1 MPVVSQSHPHPVP
14 RISVPDAQ
22 DILAI
27 HWGLRGTLRPLPGE
41 RERNFHVYT
50 EDGREFVLKIA
61 SPMEGAA
68 TIELQ
73 AAALDFLAGTLPS
86 APVPRI
92 VPAVNGSRVVATDV
106 GGEGHMARLLTW
118 LPGRPLAEV
127 SPHSPAL
134 LHGIGRTL
142 GAVARALSSFEHPA
156 ARRSLKWDL
165 AAADWIGDHVGRVR
179 DGAQRARVERILA
192 AFIRDVRPALDTTR
206 RGVVH
211 NDANDYNILVDSV
224 GSHRAEGPSEH
235 VDSGAAH
242 HAGDPVEHVE
252 TGAAH
257 HAEDGTL
264 VPSGLIDFGDLLHSH
279 PACDLAIALAYAML
293 GKPDPVTAACHVA
306 AGYHRSYP
314 LTETEIGLLYPLAR
328 TRLAV
333 SLVNSALQ
341 AESLPDNDYL
351 QISAD
356 GVGRLL
362 EQLEPIPARL
372 AEYRLR
378 EACGLEPCPTSA
390 AVATWIATNRGSFA
404 PLLGEPLEVSDVH
417 VHDFSV
423 SSVTIGSIDD
433 WRDQRRFSD
442 LVEAELAQAGARA
455 GIGRYD
461 EVRAIYTTDLFRVAG
476 NGGPEW
482 RTVHLGIDV
491 GAQPGTA
498 IHAPIDGTVHSL
510 RNNDAP
516 GDYGPTVVL
525 EHPATAERPAFW
537 SLYGHLNHETLHRWQ
552 VGARVRAGETIGW
565 LGDVSVNGGWWPH
578 VHVQVIC
585 DLLGR
590 SGDFQGVARPN
601 EREVMLSVSPDPSP
615 LLGLPT
621 AARAPRAENTAHLL
635 ERRAE
640 RIGPSLSVSYR
651 KPLHIV
657 RGVKQ
662 YLVDADGRR
671 YLDAVNNVAHV
682 GHAHPDVVRAGQQQ
696 MAALNTNT
704 RYLHEAMLAY
714 AERLTATLPDPL
726 RVCYFVNSGS
736 EANELAIRMAR
747 AFSGERDMIVVESGY
762 HGNTTTLVDVSHYK
776 FAGPGGTGAP
786 DWVHVVPMPDTYRGP
801 FREDDE
807 GAGLKYAQAVREAVR
822 TIRQAGRRP
831 AACLCESI
839 LSCGGQVPLPDGYLR
854 EAYRHVRAAGGVC
867 IADEVQVGLGRV
879 GTHWW
884 AFELHGV
891 VPDIVTMGKPL
902 GNGHPLGVVVT
913 TADVAGR
920 FTNGMEYFNTFGGNP
935 VSCRIGRE
943 VIDVIDREHLR
954 ENARDTGNYLLT
966 CLREVATRHDLIG
979 DVRGNG
985 LFIGIELVTSREQR
999 TPAGREAAYVANRMR
1014 ELGVLLS
1021 TDGPDH
1027 NVLKIKPPLCFDAR
1041 DAEVLSETLD
1051 RILGES
1057 AVKDGL
1063 MG

>member
-1 MPVVSQSHPHPVP
+1 MPALTHPIP
-14 RISVPDAQ
+14 RITTTEAQ
-22 DILAI
+22 DILAS
-27 HWGLRGTLRPLPGE
+27 HWSVRGALRPLPGE

-50 EDGREFVLKIA
+50 ADGREFVLKVA
-61 SPMEGAA
+61 SPLEAAA

-73 AAALDFLAGTLPS
+73 VAVLEYLAGHLPS

-92 VPAVNGSRVVATDV
+92 VPAKDGRRVVPHDV
-106 GGEGHMARLLTW
+106 AGEGHTARLLTW

-127 SPHSPAL
+127 SPHSAGL
-134 LHGIGRTL
+134 LQGIGESL
-142 GAVARALSSFEHPA
+142 GSVARALSSFDHPA
-156 ARRSLKWDL
+156 ARRALKWDL
-165 AAADWIGDHVGRVR
+165 AAAGWIAEYVDRVR
-179 DGAQRARVERILA
+179 DVEQRKRVERIIGHYTTDVQPKLA
-192 AFIRDVRPALDTTR
+192 TTR

-211 NDANDYNILVDSV
+211 NDANDYNILVDLN
-224 GSHRAEGPSEH
+224 
-235 VDSGAAH
+235 GAARK
-242 HAGDPVEHVE
+242 GD
-252 TGAAH
+252 GALA
-257 HAEDGTL
+257 
-264 VPSGLIDFGDLLHSH
+264 PSGIIDFGDVLYSH
-279 PACDLAIALAYAML
+279 PVCDLAIAVAYAML
-293 GKPDPVTAACHVA
+293 GKPDPVTAACHVT

-314 LTETEIGLLYPLAR
+314 LTETEIGLLYPLAL

-341 AESLPDNDYL
+341 ADTLPDNEYL

-362 EQLEPIPARL
+362 EQLDAMPANL

-378 EACGLEPCPTSA
+378 EACGFEPCPPSA
-390 AVATWIATNRGSFA
+390 SVATWLAANRDTFA
-404 PLLGEPLEVSDVH
+404 PLLGTPLSPSDVH

-433 WRDQRRFSD
+433 WRDQRRFST
-442 LVEAELAQAGARA
+442 LVEAEVAQVGARA
-455 GIGRYD
+455 GVGRYD
-461 EVRAIYTTDLFRVAG
+461 EVRAIYTTDLFRMEG
-476 NGGPEW
+476 NDGPEW

-491 GAQPGTA
+491 GAPPGTA
-498 IHAPIDGTVHSL
+498 IHAPIDGVVHSL
-510 RNNDAP
+510 RNNEAP

-525 EHPATAERPAFW
+525 EHPATDEHPMFW
-537 SLYGHLNHETLHRWQ
+537 TLYGHLSHETLRRLT
-552 VGARVRAGETIGW
+552 VGLSVKAGDVVGW

-590 SGDFQGVARPN
+590 SGNFQGVARPN
-601 EREVMLSVSPDPSP
+601 ERDVMLSVSPDPTP
-615 LLGLPT
+615 LLRLPAT
-621 AARAPRAENTAHLL
+621 ARAPRAQSVTDLL
-635 ERRAE
+635 DRRAE

-651 KPLHIV
+651 RPLHIV
-657 RGVKQ
+657 RGVMQ
-662 YLVDADGRR
+662 YLIDADGRR

-682 GHAHPDVVRAGQQQ
+682 GHAHPDVTRAGQQQ
-696 MAALNTNT
+696 MAALSTNT
-704 RYLHEAMLAY
+704 RYLHEAMLEY

-747 AFSGERDMIVVESGY
+747 AYSGERDMIVVESGY

-776 FAGPGGTGAP
+776 FAGPGGAGAP
-786 DWVHVVPMPDTYRGP
+786 DWVHVVPMPDAYRGP

-822 TIRQAGRRP
+822 AIRQDGRRP
-831 AACLCESI
+831 AAFLCESI

-891 VPDIVTMGKPL
+891 IPDIVTMGKPL
-902 GNGHPLGVVVT
+902 GNGHPLGAVVT
-913 TADVAGR
+913 TPDVAAR

-935 VSCRIGRE
+935 VSCLIGRE
-943 VIDVIDREHLR
+943 VLDVIDREHLR
-954 ENARDTGNYLLT
+954 ENARHVGNHLLER
-966 CLREVATRHDLIG
+966 LRDVATRHELIG

-985 LFIGIELVTSREQR
+985 LFVGVELVADREKR
-999 TPAGREAAYVANRMR
+999 TPAGAAAGYVANRMR

-1027 NVLKIKPPLCFDAR
+1027 NVLKIKPPL
-1041 DAEVLSETLD
+1041 VLSAEDCDFFLEALCD
-1051 RILGES
+1051 VL
-1057 AVKDGL
+1057 
-1063 MG
+1063 

>member
-1 MPVVSQSHPHPVP
+1 MPALSQLHPVP
-14 RISVPDAQ
+14 RISVTDAQ
-22 DILAI
+22 DILAE

-73 AAALDFLAGTLPS
+73 AAALDFLAGHLAS
-86 APVPRI
+86 APVPRL
-92 VPAVNGSRVVATDV
+92 VPATNGSRIVPHDV
-106 GGEGHMARLLTW
+106 GGEGHTARLVTW

-127 SPHSPAL
+127 SPHTRGL
-134 LHGIGRTL
+134 LEGIGESL
-142 GAVARALSSFEHPA
+142 GAVARALASFEHPA
-156 ARRSLKWDL
+156 ARRALKWDL
-165 AAADWIGDHVGRVR
+165 AAAAWITDYTDRVR
-179 DGAQRARVERILA
+179 DGAQRARVERIID
-192 AFIRDVRPALDTTR
+192 AFVRDVRPALDTTR

-211 NDANDYNILVDSV
+211 NDANDYNILVDWA
-224 GSHRAEGPSEH
+224 GQRETH
-235 VDSGAAH
+235 GAA
-242 HAGDPVEHVE
+242 A
-252 TGAAH
+252 
-257 HAEDGTL
+257 GTL
-264 VPSGLIDFGDLLHSH
+264 APAGLIDFGDLLYSH
-279 PACDLAIALAYAML
+279 PVCDLAIALAYVML
-293 GKPDPVTAACHVA
+293 GKPDPVTAACHVT

-314 LTETEIGLLYPLAR
+314 LTDTEIGLLYPLAL

-341 AESLPDNDYL
+341 AESLPDNNYL

-362 EQLEPIPARL
+362 EQLDAIPAKL
-372 AEYRLR
+372 VEYRLR
-378 EACGLEPCPTSA
+378 QACGLEPCPASGFVSSWLA
-390 AVATWIATNRGSFA
+390 ANRDSFA
-404 PLLGEPLEVSDVH
+404 PLLGGLLMESDVH

-433 WRDQRRFSD
+433 WRDQRRFSN
-442 LVEAELAQAGARA
+442 LVEAELAQAGARV

-461 EVRAIYTTDLFRVAG
+461 EVRAIYTTDLFRVDG
-476 NGGPEW
+476 NDGPEW

-491 GAQPGTA
+491 GAPAGTA
-498 IHAPIDGTVHSL
+498 IHAPIEGIVHSL
-510 RNNDAP
+510 RHNDAP
-516 GDYGPTVVL
+516 GDYGPTLVL
-525 EHPATAERPAFW
+525 EHPGTPEHPVFW
-537 SLYGHLNHETLHRWQ
+537 TLYGHLNHETLQQLKIGQH
-552 VGARVRAGETIGW
+552 VDAGDIVGW
-565 LGDVSVNGGWWPH
+565 LGDVTVNGGWWPH
-578 VHVQVIC
+578 VHVQIIC

-601 EREVMLSVSPDPSP
+601 ERSVMLSVSPDPSP
-615 LLGLPT
+615 LLGLP
-621 AARAPRAENTAHLL
+621 ASARAPRGDSSPALL
-635 ERRAE
+635 ERRAAA
-640 RIGPSLSVSYR
+640 IGPSLSVSYR
-651 KPLHIV
+651 TPLHIV
-657 RGVKQ
+657 RGVMQ

-704 RYLHEAMLAY
+704 RYLHEAMLDY

-747 AFSGERDMIVVESGY
+747 AYSGERDMIVLESGY

-776 FAGPGGTGAP
+776 FAGPGGGGAP

-807 GAGLKYAQAVREAVR
+807 GAGLNYAQAVREAVR

-831 AACLCESI
+831 AAFLCESI

-902 GNGHPLGVVVT
+902 GNGHPLGAVVT
-913 TADVAGR
+913 TPDVAAR

-935 VSCRIGRE
+935 VSCVIGRE
-943 VIDVIDREHLR
+943 VIDVIDRDKLR
-954 ENARDTGNYLLT
+954 ENARDTGNYLLSR
-966 CLREVATRHDLIG
+966 LRDVATRHDLIG

-985 LFIGIELVTSREQR
+985 LFVGVELVTDREKR
-999 TPAGREAAYVANRMR
+999 TPAGTAAGYVANRMR
-1014 ELGVLLS
+1014 ELGVLMS

-1027 NVLKIKPPLCFDAR
+1027 NVLKIKPPLCFSKTDV
-1041 DAEVLSETLD
+1041 DQLTETLS
-1051 RILGES
+1051 RVLEETPVRR
-1057 AVKDGL
+1057 A
-1063 MG
+1063 

>member
-1 MPVVSQSHPHPVP
+1 MPALTHPLP
-14 RISVPDAQ
+14 RISLTDAQ
-22 DILAI
+22 DILAT
-27 HWGLRGTLRPLPGE
+27 HWGLHGSLRPLPGE

-50 EDGREFVLKIA
+50 EDHREFVLKIA
-61 SPMEGAA
+61 SPLEAAA

-73 AAALDFLAGTLPS
+73 VAALDYLAHHLPS
-86 APVPRI
+86 APIPRI
-92 VPAVNGSRVVATDV
+92 VPARDGSRVVPHDV
-106 GGEGHMARLLTW
+106 GGEGHTARLLTW
-118 LPGRPLAEV
+118 LPGRPLAES
-127 SPHSPAL
+127 SPHTSGL
-134 LHGIGRTL
+134 LEGIGESL
-142 GAVARALSSFEHPA
+142 GSVARALSGFEHRA
-156 ARRSLKWDL
+156 AHRSLKWDL
-165 AAADWIGDHVGRVR
+165 AAAGWITDYVGRVR
-179 DGAQRARVERILA
+179 DDAQRARIERILDA
-192 AFIRDVRPALDTTR
+192 YVHDVQPALESTR

-211 NDANDYNILVDSV
+211 NDANDYNIIIDWT
-224 GSHRAEGPSEH
+224 GHSETH
-235 VDSGAAH
+235 GAAAVTPVP
-242 HAGDPVEHVE
+242 AGLQ
-252 TGAAH
+252 
-257 HAEDGTL
+257 DGTL
-264 VPSGLIDFGDLLHSH
+264 VPSGIIDFGDLLYSH
-279 PACDLAIALAYAML
+279 PVCDLAIALAYAML
-293 GKPDPVTAACHVA
+293 GKPDPITAACHVT

-314 LTETEIGLLYPLAR
+314 LSETEIALLFPLAL

-362 EQLEPIPARL
+362 QRLDAVPAKL

-390 AVATWIATNRGSFA
+390 GVSEWLDAGRDTFA
-404 PLLGEPLEVSDVH
+404 PLLGTPLPASDVH

-433 WRDQRRFSD
+433 WRDQRRFSN
-442 LVEAELAQAGARA
+442 LVEAELAQAGARV

-461 EVRAIYTTDLFRVAG
+461 EVRAIYTTDLFRIDG
-476 NGGPEW
+476 NDGPEW

-491 GAQPGTA
+491 GAAPGTA
-498 IHAPIDGTVHSL
+498 IHAPIDGIVHSL

-525 EHPATAERPAFW
+525 EHPATSDHPVFW
-537 SLYGHLNHETLHRWQ
+537 TLFGHLNHETLQRLK
-552 VGARVRAGETIGW
+552 VGQQVRAGDVVGW
-565 LGDVSVNGGWWPH
+565 LGDVTVNGGWWPH

-601 EREVMLSVSPDPSP
+601 ERSVMLSVSPDPTP
-615 LLGLPT
+615 LLRLQ
-621 AARAPRAENTAHLL
+621 ASARAPRDERTATML
-635 ERRAE
+635 ERRAKS
-640 RIGPSLSVSYR
+640 IGPSLTVSYR
-651 KPLHIV
+651 EPLHIV
-657 RGVKQ
+657 RGVMQ
-662 YLVDADGRR
+662 YLIDADGRR

-704 RYLHEAMLAY
+704 RYLHEAMLEY

-736 EANELAIRMAR
+736 EANELAIRLAR
-747 AFSGERDMIVVESGY
+747 TYSGERDMIVVESGY

-776 FAGPGGTGAP
+776 FAGPGGAGAP

-801 FREDDE
+801 FREDDD
-807 GAGLKYAQAVREAVR
+807 GAGLNYAQAVREAVR
-822 TIRQAGRRP
+822 KIRQSGRRP
-831 AACLCESI
+831 AAFLCESI
-839 LSCGGQVPLPDGYLR
+839 LSCGGQIPLPAGYLR

-902 GNGHPLGVVVT
+902 GNGHPLGAVVT
-913 TADVAGR
+913 TPDVAAR

-935 VSCRIGRE
+935 VSCLIGRE
-943 VIDVIDREHLR
+943 VIDVINREKLR
-954 ENARDTGNYLLT
+954 ENARDVGIYLLT
-966 CLREVATRHDLIG
+966 RLRDIASRHDLIG

-985 LFIGIELVTSREQR
+985 LFVGVELVTDREQR
-999 TPAGREAAYVANRMR
+999 TPAGAAAGYVANRMR
-1014 ELGVLLS
+1014 ELGVLMS

-1027 NVLKIKPPLCFDAR
+1027 NVLKIKPPLCFSRADADLLAR
-1041 DAEVLSETLD
+1041 TLD
-1051 RILGES
+1051 RVLGES
-1057 AVKDGL
+1057 LLKT
-1063 MG
+1063 

>member
-1 MPVVSQSHPHPVP
+1 MPALTHPIP
-14 RISVPDAQ
+14 RITTTEAQ
-22 DILAI
+22 DILAS
-27 HWGLRGTLRPLPGE
+27 HWSVRGALRPLPGE

-50 EDGREFVLKIA
+50 ADGREFVLKVA
-61 SPMEGAA
+61 SPLEAAA

-73 AAALDFLAGTLPS
+73 VAVLEYLAGHLPS

-92 VPAVNGSRVVATDV
+92 VPAKDGRRAVPHDVA
-106 GGEGHMARLLTW
+106 GEGHTARLLTW
-118 LPGRPLAEV
+118 LPGRPLAEA
-127 SPHSPAL
+127 SPHSAGL
-134 LHGIGRTL
+134 LQGIGESL
-142 GAVARALSSFEHPA
+142 GSVARALSSFDHPA
-156 ARRSLKWDL
+156 ARRALKWDL
-165 AAADWIGDHVGRVR
+165 AAAGWIAEYVDRVR
-179 DGAQRARVERILA
+179 DVEQRTRVERIIGHYTTDVQPKLA
-192 AFIRDVRPALDTTR
+192 TTR

-211 NDANDYNILVDSV
+211 NDANDYNILVDLN
-224 GSHRAEGPSEH
+224 
-235 VDSGAAH
+235 GAARK
-242 HAGDPVEHVE
+242 GD
-252 TGAAH
+252 GALA
-257 HAEDGTL
+257 
-264 VPSGLIDFGDLLHSH
+264 PSGIIDFGDVLYSH
-279 PACDLAIALAYAML
+279 PVCDLAIAVAYAML
-293 GKPDPVTAACHVA
+293 GKPDPVT

-314 LTETEIGLLYPLAR
+314 LTETEIGLLYPLAL

-341 AESLPDNDYL
+341 ADTLPDNEYL

-362 EQLEPIPARL
+362 EQLDAMPANL

-378 EACGLEPCPTSA
+378 EACGFEPCPPSA
-390 AVATWIATNRGSFA
+390 SVATWLAANRDTFA
-404 PLLGEPLEVSDVH
+404 PLLGTPLSPSDVH

-433 WRDQRRFSD
+433 WRDQRRFST
-442 LVEAELAQAGARA
+442 LVEAEVAQVGARA
-455 GIGRYD
+455 GVGRYD
-461 EVRAIYTTDLFRVAG
+461 EVRAIYTTDLFRMEG
-476 NGGPEW
+476 NDGPEW

-491 GAQPGTA
+491 GAPLGTA
-498 IHAPIDGTVHSL
+498 IHAPIDGVVHSL
-510 RNNDAP
+510 RNNEAP

-525 EHPATAERPAFW
+525 EHPATDEHPMFW
-537 SLYGHLNHETLHRWQ
+537 TLYGHLSHETLRRLT
-552 VGARVRAGETIGW
+552 VGLSVKAGDVVGW

-590 SGDFQGVARPN
+590 SGNFQGVARPN
-601 EREVMLSVSPDPSP
+601 ERDVMLSVSPDPTP
-615 LLGLPT
+615 LLRLPAT
-621 AARAPRAENTAHLL
+621 ARAPRAQSVTDLL
-635 ERRAE
+635 DRRAE

-651 KPLHIV
+651 RPLHIV
-657 RGVKQ
+657 RGVMQ
-662 YLVDADGRR
+662 YLIDADGRR

-682 GHAHPDVVRAGQQQ
+682 GHAHPDVTRAGQQQ

-704 RYLHEAMLAY
+704 RYLHEAMLEY

-747 AFSGERDMIVVESGY
+747 AYSGERDMIVVESGY

-776 FAGPGGTGAP
+776 FAGPGGAGAP
-786 DWVHVVPMPDTYRGP
+786 DWVHVVPMPDAYRGP

-822 TIRQAGRRP
+822 AIRQDGRRP
-831 AACLCESI
+831 AAFLCESI

-891 VPDIVTMGKPL
+891 IPDIVTMGKPL
-902 GNGHPLGVVVT
+902 GNGHPLGAVVT
-913 TADVAGR
+913 TPDVAAR

-935 VSCRIGRE
+935 VSCLVGRE
-943 VIDVIDREHLR
+943 VLGVIDREHLR
-954 ENARDTGNYLLT
+954 ENARDVGNYLLER
-966 CLREVATRHDLIG
+966 LRDVATRHELIG

-985 LFIGIELVTSREQR
+985 LFVGVELVADREKR
-999 TPAGREAAYVANRMR
+999 TPAGAAAGYVANRMR

-1027 NVLKIKPPLCFDAR
+1027 NVLKIKPPLCFGAR
-1041 DAEVLSETLD
+1041 DADVLSETLD
-1051 RILGES
+1051 RALGEG
-1057 AVKDGL
+1057 ALGR
-1063 MG
+1063 